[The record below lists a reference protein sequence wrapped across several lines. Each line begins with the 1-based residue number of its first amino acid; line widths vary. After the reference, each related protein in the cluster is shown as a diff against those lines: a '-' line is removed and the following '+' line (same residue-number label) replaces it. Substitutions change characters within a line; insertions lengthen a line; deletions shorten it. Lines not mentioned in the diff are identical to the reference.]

1 MSKPAARIRLL
12 LIAEACNPTFT
23 SVPLVGYNFARA
35 LAERPELEITLV
47 SQQIN
52 RQALENDPI
61 AKRVRLHIV
70 DHEWL
75 AKPLYQLTKVLRGG
89 DKLSWTINTA
99 MAWPSYMV
107 FEHQLHRELRVD
119 FWHQRFDL
127 IHRVTPVS
135 PTLSSPLASLVDVPM
150 LIGPLNGGLPWPKA
164 FPELV
169 RQEREWLVPLRQA
182 YRALPFYRSCYRDL
196 AGVLVGSKHT
206 ATEIPRTFKGKRYYL
221 PENGVDPERF
231 HLATAWPEPQGRFRF
246 LFVGRLVP
254 YKGADLVVEAMA
266 GSSLLR
272 QCQLRV
278 AGDGPHGAHLLAL
291 VRETGLQDSVHF
303 TGWVDQKQLSREFAS
318 AQVFAFPSLREF
330 GGGVVLEAM
339 ANALPC
345 IVVNYG
351 GPAELV
357 TPETGVPL
365 PMLPRAELVARL
377 RSAMEALAG
386 DPSRCRQMGLAAVQR
401 IRQEFTWASKAERL
415 VEIYREVLA
424 SPRSRSHG

>member
-1 MSKPAARIRLL
+1 MSTSTERIRLL

-35 LAERPELEITLV
+35 LAERPELDITLV
-47 SQQIN
+47 SQAIN
-52 RQALENDPI
+52 RKALENDPI
-61 AKRVRLHIV
+61 AQRVRLHIV
-70 DHEWL
+70 DHEWV
-75 AKPLYQLTKVLRGG
+75 AKPLYELTKVLRGG

-107 FEHQLHRELRVD
+107 FEHQLRQELRAE
-119 FWHQRFDL
+119 FRHHRFDL

-169 RQEREWLVPLRQA
+169 RQEREWLVPLRRA
-182 YRALPFYRSCYRDL
+182 YRSLPFYRACYRDL

-231 HLATAWPEPQGRFRF
+231 HLASAWPEPQGRFRF

-254 YKGADLVVEAMA
+254 YKGADLVIEAIR
-266 GSSLLR
+266 GSDKLR
-272 QCQLRV
+272 QCEFRIV
-278 AGDGPHGAHLLAL
+278 GDGPQASQLLAM
-291 VRETGLQDSVHF
+291 VREGGLQDCVHF
-303 TGWVDQKQLSREFAS
+303 SGWLDQKQLSQELTQ
-318 AQVFAFPSLREF
+318 AQALAFPSLREF

-339 ANALPC
+339 AHALPC
-345 IVVNYG
+345 IIVNYG

-357 TPETGVPL
+357 TPETGIPL
-365 PMLPRAELVARL
+365 PLRPRAELVPLL
-377 RSAMEALAG
+377 RSAMEALAT
-386 DPSRCRQMGLAAVQR
+386 DHERCRRLGLAAVQR
-401 IRQEFTWASKAERL
+401 IREDFTWSSKAERL
-415 VEIYREVLA
+415 VEIYRDVLA
-424 SPRSRSHG
+424 LSRTRPQV